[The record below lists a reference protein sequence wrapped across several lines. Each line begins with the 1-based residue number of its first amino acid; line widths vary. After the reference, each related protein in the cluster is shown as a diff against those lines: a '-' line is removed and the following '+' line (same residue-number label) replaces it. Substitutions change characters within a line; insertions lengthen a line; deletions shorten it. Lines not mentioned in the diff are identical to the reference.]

1 MIITPDSQDHWLQLR
16 TQDVTSTESAAL
28 FGMSPYVTQ
37 FELWHRKKSGEQ
49 PEFKTNERMRWGNRL
64 EAAIAHG
71 IAEERGIRHLMLTLP
86 KLASSQRLV
95 RLRKRYVN
103 CSYSISCKMPSQRK
117 PRRELTQRFKKKQR
131 RCFDAK
137 NSDQKF
143 WEEFYLYYSCT

>member
-64 EAAIAHG
+64 EAAIAHTNKMT
-71 IAEERGIRHLMLTLP
+71 AAAR
-86 KLASSQRLV
+86 KVSAV
-95 RLRKRYVN
+95 LRKPIDGDRWALAAHLTRLSQAELTAWTLLNLMKNFKTKDAAVLAIVN
-103 CSYSISCKMPSQRK
+103 SKFRT
-117 PRRELTQRFKKKQR
+117 PRRRTI
-131 RCFDAK
+131 
-137 NSDQKF
+137 
-143 WEEFYLYYSCT
+143 